1 MKEIRNLTS
10 GINQAL
16 NYFVIVKIMG
26 KQIIKQTRGFLM
38 PVILS
43 IFFIS
48 CFTLSATAQNDSVP
62 ALKTYRVGIFAPLY
76 LDSIFTP
83 TGTIRFT
90 ETIPKFITQGL
101 DFVHGAQIALDSM
114 PVGKENIQAYIYDTK
129 SYTQS
134 VAQLIDSSKLDSLDL
149 IIGAVKDPEFKQL
162 ADFALAKKIP
172 FISATYPNDGGTVG
186 NPYLVV
192 VNSTLKAHC
201 EAIYSYLLQN
211 HGTDLIYLC
220 RQPGNQEDLVASYF
234 TNLNEQDGKA
244 LLDIQIVSFDSTI
257 PSLALREKLD
267 SNRQNVIIGGSLDET
282 FAGKL
287 TTACYELQQSYPI
300 TLLGMP
306 NWDNFRALL
315 KKDTYTDFPVYVTT
329 PYFNNKWD
337 VFSKMVSTAYANKYK
352 GKAGD
357 MVFRGFE
364 CTYLFVKLLT
374 KYPNNVMAHLNDK
387 SIKVFS
393 EYNFRPIYLNKEI
406 HLTDYY
412 ENKHLY
418 FIKILNGTV
427 TKAW

>member
-1 MKEIRNLTS
+1 MS
-10 GINQAL
+10 
-16 NYFVIVKIMG
+16 
-26 KQIIKQTRGFLM
+26 KQIIKKIPGFLL
-38 PVILS
+38 PVIIL
-43 IFFIS
+43 ILFNS
-48 CFTLSATAQNDSVP
+48 CFIFSANAQNDSVP
-62 ALKTYRVGIFAPLY
+62 ALRTYRVGIFAPMY

-83 TGTIRFT
+83 EGTIRFN

-114 PVGKENIQAYIYDTK
+114 PVGKENISAFIYDTK

-134 VAQLIDSSKLDSLDL
+134 VAQLIDSNKLDTLDL
-149 IIGAVKDPEFKQL
+149 IIGSVKDADFKQL

-172 FISATYPNDGGTVG
+172 FISATYPNDGGIVA

-220 RQPGNQEDLVASYF
+220 RQPGSQEDIVASYF

-244 LLDIQIVSFDSTI
+244 LLDIQIVNFDSNI
-257 PSLALREKLD
+257 SPSVLQEKLD
-267 SNRQNVIIGGSLDET
+267 SNRQSVIIGGSLDET

-287 TTACYELQQSYPI
+287 TTACFELQQSYPI

-306 NWDNFRALL
+306 NWDNFRALM
-315 KKDTYTDFPVYVTT
+315 KKDSYTDFPVYVTT

-337 VFSKMVSTAYANKYK
+337 VFSKMVSTAYSSKYK
-352 GKAGD
+352 GRAGD
-357 MVFRGFE
+357 MVFKGFE
-364 CTYLFVKLLT
+364 CTHLFIKLLV
-374 KYPNNVMAHLNDK
+374 KYPNNMMAHLNDK
-387 SIKVFS
+387 NLKVFS
-393 EYNFRPIYLNKEI
+393 DYNFRPIFLNKGVAI
-406 HLTDYY
+406 ADYY

-418 FIKILNGTV
+418 FIKIMNGTV